1 MKPVPV
7 ILLTCMKVSVY
18 MEKADSK
25 NNRCKVTE
33 KKRLPVKKVKSGPKK
48 EQTLWAVTVT
58 IVSFLLS
65 MGILFISTGLFEK
78 ISIFWS
84 FLVVFVIIFIGIIF
98 DVIGVAVTAADEI
111 PFHAMA
117 SKKYKGAKYAIRLIR
132 NADKVSSICN
142 DVVGDICGVVS
153 GTAGAAIVYRIFS
166 GNAQSGWTEAA
177 VGGLIA
183 ALTVGGKAFAKRFG
197 MNNSNFIV
205 YRVGFLLS
213 LFVPANGKK

>member
-1 MKPVPV
+1 
-7 ILLTCMKVSVY
+7 

-25 NNRCKVTE
+25 NSRCKVTE
-33 KKRLPVKKVKSGPKK
+33 KKRLPVKKVKGGPRKD
-48 EQTLWAVTVT
+48 QTIWAVTVT
-58 IVSFLLS
+58 IVSFVLS
-65 MGILFISTGLFEK
+65 MSILFISTGLFEK

-98 DVIGVAVTAADEI
+98 DVVGVAVTAADES

-117 SKKYKGAKYAIRLIR
+117 SKKYKGAKHAIRLIR

-166 GNAQSGWTEAA
+166 GNARSAWIEAA

-205 YRVGFLLS
+205 YRVGSFLS
-213 LFVPANGKK
+213 LFMPANGSK